1 MEALLTASVSG
12 SDLPGASESLR
23 LYYENELKNLVN
35 TQQKSLE
42 KTSMSHVIA
51 LTTLTATACAISLAF
66 APAGIAFGL
75 LVLGAGL
82 VARD

>member
-1 MEALLTASVSG
+1 LPAAEISAFKAEIK
-12 SDLPGASESLR
+12 DL
-23 LYYENELKNLVN
+23 KTLVN
-35 TQQKSLE
+35 SQQQSWE

-51 LTTLTATACAISLAF
+51 IGTLTATAGILTAAF
-66 APAGIAFGL
+66 PPAGVAFGF